1 MEMTPTTNAVPVLE
15 SVSPPTS
22 NRVDWLRTWL
32 RGNWAIVFVLA
43 VFFAVAP
50 WVNVL
55 TPVATT
61 DDWGYS
67 RASEILLHERHL
79 EVFPVVAATSVFQIV
94 WGALFALFFDNS
106 LGAVRLST
114 LVMSAIGGLALYDMC
129 RRLRVPAGRSAL
141 VVAAYL
147 FNPLTFVL
155 SYSFMT
161 DPHFTSVLLVAAALT
176 MRSLGKERQMDEK
189 WLIAGSV
196 AAAAAI
202 LIRQQGVLIPLSIA
216 AYFLLSGEIRFAR
229 SGLRRLLEIGFIPA
243 LATFGYL
250 AWLRLVNGVPDVQ
263 SSFAAE
269 IGDAGVRGSARLVGS
284 LTYFEIMY
292 IGFFVLPLTA
302 AMIVYL
308 PSIVRGIQGRAW
320 LIAIAWS
327 AVAVAGIVYFADTR
341 RRMPYLPQFMGS
353 GGLGPPDVRGSR
365 PRLFEQPWFDGLTAV
380 SLVSTILLALV
391 IASAISSRSSELRRG
406 PGLIAA
412 LLAGQVAGV
421 IPPSFHYLN
430 RGDSLDRYL
439 LPLMPLMLV
448 VAAWALND
456 FKIVAPIGWAVALA
470 FALFAIVGT
479 RDYLTYL
486 DAVWDA
492 ADYAIDAGAR
502 PDQID
507 AGAAWD
513 GYHLYTDGV
522 DQGITRALTRDGP
535 WWTYFYGKA
544 TDSSYVVSGRL
555 LPGYALVTS
564 FQYSSILQDDPTRV
578 YLLRRHTAPW
588 PPVNAGG

>member
-1 MEMTPTTNAVPVLE
+1 MDVSSSTNTAPVPPP
-15 SVSPPTS
+15 VSS
-22 NRVDWLRTWL
+22 IVHWLRAWI
-32 RGNWAIVFVLA
+32 RANWPVVLVMV

-55 TPVATT
+55 TPIATT

-176 MRSLGKERQMDEK
+176 VRSLGTDRKVLEK
-189 WLIAGSV
+189 WLVAGSV

-216 AYFLLSGEIRFAR
+216 AYFLLIGEIRFSR
-229 SGLRRLLEIGFIPA
+229 SGLRRLFEIGFIPA
-243 LATFGYL
+243 LATMGYL
-250 AWLRLVNGVPDVQ
+250 AWLRLVNGVPEVQ
-263 SSFAAE
+263 SSFASE
-269 IGDAGVRGSARLVGS
+269 IGNAGVRGSARLVGS

-292 IGFFVLPLTA
+292 IGFFVLPLTV
-302 AMIVYL
+302 AMLVHL
-308 PSIVRGIQGRAW
+308 PSIVRGIHGRAW
-320 LIAIAWS
+320 LIAGAWS
-327 AVAVAGIVYFADTR
+327 AVALAGVVYFADTK
-341 RRMPYLPQFMGS
+341 RRMPYLPQFIGS

-365 PRLFEQPWFDGLTAV
+365 PRLFEQPWFDVFTAV
-380 SLVSTILLALV
+380 SLISTILLALV
-391 IASAISSRSSELRRG
+391 IASALSSRSPEFKRG
-406 PGLIAA
+406 PGLIVA

-439 LPLMPLMLV
+439 LPLMPLMLAL
-448 VAAWALND
+448 AAWALND
-456 FKIVAPIGWAVALA
+456 FKIVAPIGWAVAVA
-470 FALFAIVGT
+470 FSLFAIVGT

-486 DAVWDA
+486 DAVWNA

-507 AGAAWD
+507 AGAGWD
-513 GYHLYTDGV
+513 GYHLYTYGV
-522 DQGITRALTRDGP
+522 DQGITRAVTRDGP
-535 WWTYFYGKA
+535 WWTFFYGKA

-555 LPGYALVTS
+555 LPGYVPVAT
-564 FQYSSILQDDPTRV
+564 FPYSSLLQDDPTQL
-578 YLLRRHTAPW
+578 YLLRRLTAPW
-588 PPVNAGG
+588 PPVSSGP